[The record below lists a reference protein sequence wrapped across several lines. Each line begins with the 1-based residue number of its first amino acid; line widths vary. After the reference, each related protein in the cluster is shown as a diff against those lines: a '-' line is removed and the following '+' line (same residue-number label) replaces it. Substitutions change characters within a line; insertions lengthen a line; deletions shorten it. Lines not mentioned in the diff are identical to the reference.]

1 MKREHMTLLLLA
13 AGAYFIYRW
22 YLAGGRVKRGK
33 LWPWGYGSLFTP
45 SASAPLSD
53 GTSTIQQGH

>member
-1 MKREHMTLLLLA
+1 MKREYMMLGLLA
-13 AGAYFIYRW
+13 AGAYFLYRW
-22 YLAGGRVKRGK
+22 YLAGGRVQRGC
-33 LWPWGYGSLFTP
+33 LWPWGTRSLMTP